1 MNKANDLYILT
12 TNVMEGTGF
21 NSFFKQNKP
30 EYEIIVKLFS
40 GASVQPILFDEL
52 KTTVKKNSIVII
64 DTDSFEDASLFDF
77 LLDLYELGV
86 KCIIYSRLTSPGL
99 LIKVKKLSV
108 DGYVSKSSPV
118 ERLLYC
124 LNVIE
129 LGGTYYDSCFSDLL
143 KQIMLFENN
152 LSVSEKKLLEEVLLF
167 SNRTIRELS
176 ETMHISKHTA
186 EVHLSNIYKKA
197 GVSCYNEL
205 VSKFSL

>member
-1 MNKANDLYILT
+1 MNQANDLNILT
-12 TNVMEGTGF
+12 TNVMEGTGCK
-21 NSFFKQNKP
+21 SFFKQNKP

-40 GASVQPILFDEL
+40 GASVQPNLFDEL
-52 KTTVKKNSIVII
+52 KTTVNKNSTVII

-118 ERLLYC
+118 ERLLNC

-129 LGGTYYDSCFSDLL
+129 LGGTYYDSC
-143 KQIMLFENN
+143 
-152 LSVSEKKLLEEVLLF
+152 LEDNAF
-167 SNRTIRELS
+167 
-176 ETMHISKHTA
+176 
-186 EVHLSNIYKKA
+186 
-197 GVSCYNEL
+197 
-205 VSKFSL
+205 

>member
-1 MNKANDLYILT
+1 MNKTNDLYIIT

-21 NSFFKQNKP
+21 KSFLEQNKP

-40 GASVQPILFDEL
+40 GVSVQPNLFDEL

-99 LIKVKKLSV
+99 LIRVKKLSV

-118 ERLLYC
+118 ERLLNC

-143 KQIMLFENN
+143 KRIMLFENN
-152 LSVSEKKLLEEVLLF
+152 LSASEKKLLEEVLLF
-167 SNRTIRELS
+167 SNRTIRDLS

-197 GVSCYNEL
+197 DVSCYNEL